1 MSIKYLVLGFEPIKH
16 VSPTITTRPVLPPEV
31 SSKLCPIVQIQC
43 HGDTQIAVAKI
54 KYQKFDAKHS
64 WQNSKF
70 VYYLLT
76 TVTCSLVY
84 LKQE

>member
-1 MSIKYLVLGFEPIKH
+1 MCKMSIKYLVLGFEPIKH

-54 KYQKFDAKHS
+54 KYQKFM
-64 WQNSKF
+64 QNIHDKIPNLF
-70 VYYLLT
+70 T
-76 TVTCSLVY
+76 TY
-84 LKQE
+84 